1 MPCFQHFLFSVSDL
15 LIKKRRSQNRL
26 NVASSTSGVR
36 NFFFFVFFIFII
48 FFNKRIKKKR
58 CTERTR
64 KVSQNLCQVAQGAE
78 SNFTAW
84 THHERTTIDSS
95 VQTEFSWR
103 ETMTSKMLS
112 RELKVLK
119 GKLLV
124 SWPVSSI

>member
-1 MPCFQHFLFSVSDL
+1 MYRAHAQGKSKFMPSL
-15 LIKKRRSQNRL
+15 
-26 NVASSTSGVR
+26 
-36 NFFFFVFFIFII
+36 
-48 FFNKRIKKKR
+48 
-58 CTERTR
+58 
-64 KVSQNLCQVAQGAE
+64 VAQGAE